1 MGGGG
6 GEAERRVLRELP
18 AGAMEAL
25 ERDLSPTDLSTLLL
39 AVARARSASVRP
51 SDLLRRWREDRFVR
65 PSAVDP
71 RELSNLEARIWR
83 LLPADVSGV
92 ELSPVAPLGTSAAVS
107 AISQNRVVSTVRG
120 TEVVSDSTSALA
132 LEAAIRRRNE
142 GRASTVHLATAH
154 RQLRA
159 QNFGEGMPAHFRL
172 FALVSSARDTGTG
185 RTESQLVERHVGF
198 LLAVLREFIP
208 EARPRVE
215 LTYWDEGRAAG
226 AVRDHIRDWIGREDL
241 GHMVV
246 EVPER
251 THAHGYYE
259 GVALRLT
266 ALDGQVNLGDGGLT
280 RWTARLLGDAKE
292 RCFVSCLATERLL
305 GLVSAAR

>member
-1 MGGGG
+1 MGGRGG
-6 GEAERRVLRELP
+6 DAERRVLRELP
-18 AGAMEAL
+18 AGAIEAL

-39 AVARARSASVRP
+39 AVARARSSTVQP
-51 SDLLRRWREDRFVR
+51 SDLLRRWQADRFVR
-65 PSAVDP
+65 PSTADP
-71 RELSNLEARIWR
+71 RELTNLEARIWR
-83 LLPADVSGV
+83 MLPADVSGV

-107 AISQNRVVSTVRG
+107 SISQNRVVSTVRG
-120 TEVVSDSTSALA
+120 TEVVSDSTNALA
-132 LEAAIRRRNE
+132 LEAAIRRRTE

-159 QNFGEGMPAHFRL
+159 QYFGEGMPAHFRL

-185 RTESQLVERHVGF
+185 RTEARLVEKQIRF
-198 LLAVLREFIP
+198 WLAVLREFIP
-208 EARPRVE
+208 DALPRVE
-215 LTYWDEGRAAG
+215 LTYWDEGRAASS
-226 AVRDHIRDWIGREDL
+226 VRDHVRDWIGREDL

-266 ALDGQVNLGDGGLT
+266 ALDGHLNLGDGGLT
-280 RWTARLLGDAKE
+280 RWTAQLLGDAKE
-292 RCFVSCLATERLL
+292 RCLVSCIATERLL
-305 GLVSAAR
+305 SLVSAAR